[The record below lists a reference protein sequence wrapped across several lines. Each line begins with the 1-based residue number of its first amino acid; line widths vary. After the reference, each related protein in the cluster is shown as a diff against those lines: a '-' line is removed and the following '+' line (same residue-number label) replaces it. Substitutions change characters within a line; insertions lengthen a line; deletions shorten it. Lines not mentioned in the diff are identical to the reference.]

1 MRTLKTKTIYT
12 FLIALF
18 VASTSLQAQSAWKVD
33 NAHAKVTFSTVHNTI
48 SDVEGL
54 FNSFDATITA
64 SEEDFSD
71 AVFDLT
77 IDAASIDTEVGM
89 RDDHLRSADFFHVEE
104 YPTITFKSNSIKE
117 TGTEN
122 RYKLSGDLTIHGVTK
137 PVSMDLWY
145 RGTIEN
151 PQNGDIV
158 SGFQVTGALNRL
170 DFNVG
175 PDFPESL
182 ISDEV
187 IIKADGEFIK
197 Q

>member
-1 MRTLKTKTIYT
+1 
-12 FLIALF
+12 
-18 VASTSLQAQSAWKVD
+18 
-33 NAHAKVTFSTVHNTI
+33 
-48 SDVEGL
+48 
-54 FNSFDATITA
+54 
-64 SEEDFSD
+64 
-71 AVFDLT
+71 
-77 IDAASIDTEVGM
+77 
-89 RDDHLRSADFFHVEE
+89 
-104 YPTITFKSNSIKE
+104 
-117 TGTEN
+117 
-122 RYKLSGDLTIHGVTK
+122 
-137 PVSMDLWY
+137 MDLWY

-158 SGFQVTGALNRL
+158 SGFQVTGTLNRL